1 MSRTLREVRVE
12 RPAHGGHA
20 VARHEG
26 RVVFVRHTAPG
37 ELVDVRVESDDP
49 DARFWRG
56 EAVTV
61 HEASPDRV
69 PHVWPAAGPGGVGG
83 AELGHLTLTAQRA
96 WKRDVLL
103 ESLTRLGHLEP
114 PALSVAAAPGD
125 SERGGLGTRT
135 RIALVAD
142 AEGRAAMHRS
152 RSHDLVPIHEMPLA
166 VPALADLAVWESRVR
181 ADTRLDLV
189 APSAPGQEAFVLAD
203 GERQGGKVRW
213 VNEQVAVT
221 GPDGQVR
228 TYTYRVAADG
238 FWQTHREAP
247 AVIADA
253 VLAAAELQAG
263 ERVWELYSGAGL
275 LTLPLADAVG
285 PGGRVDAVEGDP
297 SGARAARRNAR
308 EHPWIHLHAADVRA
322 VLRDLA
328 EDGGRPDVVVLD
340 PPRAGARREVMA
352 AITGA
357 APRRIVY
364 VACDPASLAR
374 DAALAVERGYALT
387 SVRGL
392 DLFPHTHHV
401 ESIAVL
407 DRLG

>member
-1 MSRTLREVRVE
+1 M
-12 RPAHGGHA
+12 
-20 VARHEG
+20 
-26 RVVFVRHTAPG
+26 
-37 ELVDVRVESDDP
+37 
-49 DARFWRG
+49 
-56 EAVTV
+56 
-61 HEASPDRV
+61 
-69 PHVWPAAGPGGVGG
+69 
-83 AELGHLTLTAQRA
+83 
-96 WKRDVLL
+96 
-103 ESLTRLGHLEP
+103 
-114 PALSVAAAPGD
+114 
-125 SERGGLGTRT
+125 
-135 RIALVAD
+135 
-142 AEGRAAMHRS
+142 
-152 RSHDLVPIHEMPLA
+152 
-166 VPALADLAVWESRVR
+166 
-181 ADTRLDLV
+181 
-189 APSAPGQEAFVLAD
+189 
-203 GERQGGKVRW
+203 
-213 VNEQVAVT
+213 
-221 GPDGQVR
+221 
-228 TYTYRVAADG
+228 
-238 FWQTHREAP
+238 
-247 AVIADA
+247 
-253 VLAAAELQAG
+253 
-263 ERVWELYSGAGL
+263 WELYSGAGL